1 MCFKG
6 GVGGVIDVRCC
17 MQAKMMVLFSTI
29 LYIGNPQKERI
40 ASFGTEIL

>member
-1 MCFKG
+1 MFQR

-17 MQAKMMVLFSTI
+17 MQAKMMVLYNTI

-40 ASFGTEIL
+40 ASKGTENL